1 MDDRHAEAWGRF
13 VYYGRVR
20 PWDGLIGIVRLG
32 RDLGNA
38 GSKFFFHGYI
48 YGGRTFVGNWRYA
61 STDALVP
68 SVESSFVLSR
78 RADV

>member
-13 VYYGRVR
+13 EYYGRVR
-20 PWDGLIGIVRLG
+20 PWDGLIGIVRMG
-32 RDLGNA
+32 VSPDNA
-38 GSKFFFHGYI
+38 GSKFFFYGYI

-61 STDALVP
+61 AADAVAP
-68 SVESSFVLSR
+68 SMESSFVLSR